1 MIENLGYRYQTLNP
15 KRACVSL
22 SLSVF
27 VVTPLILP
35 KGSLFVAA
43 LLSRDK
49 KKMPPPSASLT
60 AGEKG
65 GGAAAAAAC
74 GAGGSSA
81 AERKHNS
88 SLGYRPES
96 ILDFPSHLFHEC
108 FRKGFVLELDRLCG
122 LAWEISRMDED
133 DEAEKKEEVSWER
146 KIEALHLRWNKF
158 ADLYSEHTKCEDA
171 TMFPELNVRVAN
183 VTKSYELEHEAEEW
197 LFEEVGGLVNTVWKE
212 TKEMM
217 DGGKKAERRSV
228 EGEGDANDFDFGK
241 RESVKLAL
249 AKAARGLHATTTT
262 LKAHL
267 AKESAHLLPLLKKH
281 FSEDE

>member
-1 MIENLGYRYQTLNP
+1 MLKIRSKTSSFFFLFMVENLGYHYQTLNP

-27 VVTPLILP
+27 VVTPLIPP

-74 GAGGSSA
+74 GAVGSSA

-133 DEAEKKEEVSWER
+133 DEAERKEEVSWER

-183 VTKSYELEHEAEEW
+183 VTKSYELEHEAEN
-197 LFEEVGGLVNTVWKE
+197 GCS
-212 TKEMM
+212 
-217 DGGKKAERRSV
+217 KK
-228 EGEGDANDFDFGK
+228 
-241 RESVKLAL
+241 
-249 AKAARGLHATTTT
+249 
-262 LKAHL
+262 
-267 AKESAHLLPLLKKH
+267 
-281 FSEDE
+281 

>member
-1 MIENLGYRYQTLNP
+1 MP
-15 KRACVSL
+15 
-22 SLSVF
+22 
-27 VVTPLILP
+27 P
-35 KGSLFVAA
+35 
-43 LLSRDK
+43 
-49 KKMPPPSASLT
+49 PPPSASLT
-60 AGEKG
+60 VGGGGEKG
-65 GGAAAAAAC
+65 GDGGAAATC

-81 AERKHNS
+81 AERKHHHNS

-96 ILDFPSHLFHEC
+96 FDFPSHLFHEC

-122 LAWEISRMDED
+122 LAWEISRMDD
-133 DEAEKKEEVSWER
+133 DEAAEKKEEEKSWER

-217 DGGKKAERRSV
+217 DGGKKALERRSI
-228 EGEGDANDFDFGK
+228 EGEGKDAKNDFDFGK

-249 AKAARGLHATTTT
+249 AKAARGLHATRTT

-281 FSEDE
+281 FSEDEQAKLIWSFL